1 MRGSITVSPTSWQ
14 TRRDTYGKDFDLL
27 SRTESDCTI
36 KQARSGDT
44 QRCEGTTFN
53 SSGEKVASYKS
64 SRWMSKDGNSMT
76 TDETYYDNAGNY
88 MGTIRGESKKD
99 AAKRQATVNVN
110 ITDTRRGN

>member
-1 MRGSITVSPTSWQ
+1 
-14 TRRDTYGKDFDLL
+14 
-27 SRTESDCTI
+27 
-36 KQARSGDT
+36 
-44 QRCEGTTFN
+44 
-53 SSGEKVASYKS
+53 
-64 SRWMSKDGNSMT
+64 MT